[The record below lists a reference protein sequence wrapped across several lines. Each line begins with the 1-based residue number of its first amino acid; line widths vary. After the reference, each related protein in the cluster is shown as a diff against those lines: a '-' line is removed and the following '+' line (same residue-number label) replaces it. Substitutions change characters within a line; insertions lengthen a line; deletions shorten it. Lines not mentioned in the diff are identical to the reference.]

1 MNERLKRFFSPL
13 NVAVVGASTKN
24 MFFANMVYYAR
35 KQGNKVRFFPVN
47 PGTDDVCGIPAV
59 RSIAQLPQGI
69 IDFAAVIVKSSQ
81 ALSTVDDLA
90 SRGTKNILLVSGGFA
105 ELGDEGKRLQKELIS
120 LCRARDIRLLGP
132 NCLGFMNIGESR
144 SIFAGPAVEGELLS
158 GKIGIVGQSGA
169 TCEAIANK
177 MMKKGFGVSLFVTTG
192 NEALITI
199 EDCMEYMLESGTTR
213 VITGYV
219 EGFRDIPRMQK
230 IAREASRQRIPIILL
245 KVGRSAKSKLA
256 AFSHTGALA
265 GNAMVMDGFFRQA
278 GIIRV
283 ETIEELVETAGIFSR
298 CPLPQGGRVG
308 ISTMS
313 GGLGSLYA
321 DVCSRLSIEIPDFSP
336 NTVDELKRLLPDFA
350 QPDNPLDLT
359 GSGWASG
366 MDKIINLLLAD
377 EQIDILMPISFP
389 PASETEAWAPQVN
402 ESFMPLIPS
411 SRKPIIPI
419 TFRHVTDY
427 ARNYYR
433 NNGAYFI
440 EHAEDGFKAVAHLIR
455 YAKFQRKFQREQEAI

>member
-1 MNERLKRFFSPL
+1 MNEGLQRFFSPQ
-13 NVAVVGASTKN
+13 NIAVVGASTKN
-24 MFFANMVYYAR
+24 MFFANMVNYAR
-35 KQGNKVRFFPVN
+35 KQGNGGRFFPVN
-47 PGTDDVCGIPAV
+47 PGADEVCGIPSI
-59 RSIAQLPQGI
+59 RSISQLPEGI
-69 IDFAAVIVKSSQ
+69 IDFAVVIVKSSM
-81 ALSTVDDLA
+81 AIATLDELA
-90 SRGTKNILLVSGGFA
+90 SRGINNILLISGGFA
-105 ELGDEGKRLQKELIS
+105 ELGEEGKRLQKELIS

-132 NCLGFMNIGESR
+132 NCLGFMNIGEGKSV
-144 SIFAGPAVEGELLS
+144 FAGPAVEGELLC
-158 GKIGIVGQSGA
+158 GNIGIVGQSGA
-169 TCEAIANK
+169 TSEAITNK

-192 NEALITI
+192 NEALITS
-199 EDCMEYMLESGTTR
+199 EDCMEYMLESGTTS

-219 EGFRDIPRMQK
+219 EGFREIPRMQK
-230 IAREASRQRIPIILL
+230 IARDAARRKIPIILL

-256 AFSHTGALA
+256 ALSHTGALA

-278 GIIRV
+278 GIIHV

-336 NTVDELKRLLPDFA
+336 QTVDKLKRLLPDFA

-359 GSGWASG
+359 GSGWASSN
-366 MDKIINLLLAD
+366 DKIINLLLAD

-389 PASETEAWAPQVN
+389 PASETAAWAPQVN

-419 TFRHVTDY
+419 TFRHVSDY

-433 NNGAYFI
+433 NHGAYFI

-455 YAKFQRKFQREQEAI
+455 YAQFQRKFQREQEGI